1 MAGRAGRAGEHSGSS
16 AIGESILLLQDKH
29 ELRTALKLMNAQP
42 VLVTSA
48 MGREGG
54 RGLAHTLLEGIACGL
69 VCAAFLKKY
78 TVFFKCLLM
87 YKLYSACSEYLSC

>member
-1 MAGRAGRAGEHSGSS
+1 MAGRAGRAGENAGSA

-69 VCAAFLKKY
+69 VSAETLSIR
-78 TVFFKCLLM
+78 TWR
-87 YKLYSACSEYLSC
+87 LYHARMLGSRDCT

>member
-1 MAGRAGRAGEHSGSS
+1 MAGRAGRAGENAGSS

-69 VCAAFLKKY
+69 VSAFW
-78 TVFFKCLLM
+78 
-87 YKLYSACSEYLSC
+87 

>member
-1 MAGRAGRAGEHSGSS
+1 MAGRAGRAGENAGSA

-42 VLVTSA
+42 VLVSSA

-54 RGLAHTLLEGIACGL
+54 RGLASTLLEGIACGL
-69 VCAAFLKKY
+69 VSVC
-78 TVFFKCLLM
+78 
-87 YKLYSACSEYLSC
+87 